1 MKVFTYRTRVYFSD
15 TDAAGIV
22 YHASYIDWAEH
33 ARTEMLREMIPD
45 RPQSALAEGDDG
57 ILILVRSI
65 RIEYQKPGYLD
76 DEITVE
82 TSISEMRRLSCTIL
96 QVVKRGDDVLAVLR
110 VNAAF
115 VSAQTKRPALIPDF
129 IQRAAAE

>member
-129 IQRAAAE
+129 IQRAAAQ

>member
-45 RPQSALAEGDDG
+45 RPQSALAEGNDG